1 MDCQEHKVG
10 HEHKKLDE
18 VDQEE
23 KDVLELID
31 TDSSSIIPNKYPI
44 KEDIKIATMT
54 LCCKIN
60 CNIDVEKLV
69 KYHKLEP
76 GKVEKIKFGSSKKKD
91 VAEVKVK
98 PDDPNKK
105 IRKNKKTKNNFYNQ
119 VTIVIKPFPTR
130 KNGVNM
136 KLSDNGS
143 LQMTGATSIEEGHLT
158 IRKMLEFLY
167 EWNNEIFYK
176 KEEKTIKIKSIDNQ
190 VNELSEVSD
199 NVTVSEESKEVHI
212 VLTKDELNDVS
223 ITSTDCELI
232 IVSFA
237 LPFFIHL
244 KKFNEILKTKYKLLS
259 IFGTS
264 SYPGVNTK
272 FTYSKNCTQTEHIK
286 KKKKYLCDCR
296 DMSIFTFRTGK
307 VIITGFENLEKIQTI
322 FEEYI
327 NIIKSEEANI
337 KIDTPSITLSTTS
350 TIKKSSK
357 SDKNMNNSQNNI
369 MKVGNK
375 IFEVVTDF

>member
-1 MDCQEHKVG
+1 MEHLKHDNCDSDCET
-10 HEHKKLDE
+10 EDTLESLDIST
-18 VDQEE
+18 VSNNST
-23 KDVLELID
+23 VPN
-31 TDSSSIIPNKYPI
+31 SYPNKN
-44 KEDIKIATMT
+44 DIKIATMT

-60 CNIDVEKLV
+60 CNIDVGKV
-69 KYHKLEP
+69 IKYHKLDS
-76 GKVEKIKFGSSKKKD
+76 GKVEKIKSGSSKKKD
-91 VAEVKVK
+91 VAEVKIN

-105 IRKNKKTKNNFYNQ
+105 ARKNKKKKNNFYNQ

-143 LQMTGATSIEEGHLT
+143 IQMTGATSIEEGHLT

-167 EWNNEIFYK
+167 EWNSEIFYR
-176 KEEKTIKIKSIDNQ
+176 KEESSVSVKSIDT
-190 VNELSEVSD
+190 ESTS
-199 NVTVSEESKEVHI
+199 VSEESKEKI
-212 VLTKDELNDVS
+212 TILTPSDISKVL

-237 LPFFIHL
+237 LPFYIHL
-244 KKFNEILKTKYKLLS
+244 KKLNDIFKTKYKLLS

-272 FTYSKNCTQTEHIK
+272 FTYNKNCTQTEHIK
-286 KKKKYLCDCR
+286 KKKKYMCDCR

-322 FEEYI
+322 FDEYI
-327 NIIKSEEANI
+327 KIIKEEEELI
-337 KIDTPSITLSTTS
+337 KVEPPSITSTPS
-350 TIKKSSK
+350 SNPKKSI
-357 SDKNMNNSQNNI
+357 NNSHNSKELNNRI
-369 MKVGNK
+369 MKVGEK
-375 IFEVVTDF
+375 VFEIVESF

>member
-1 MDCQEHKVG
+1 MCYKMEHLKETKDCHSDCEC
-10 HEHKKLDE
+10 ENDE
-18 VDQEE
+18 S
-23 KDVLELID
+23 VLEFMD
-31 TDSSSIIPNKYPI
+31 NSSLVPNKYTN
-44 KEDIKIATMT
+44 KNDIKIATMT
-54 LCCKIN
+54 LCCRIN
-60 CNIDVEKLV
+60 CNIDVDKLV
-69 KYHKLEP
+69 KYHKLET

-91 VAEVKVK
+91 VAEVKVN

-105 IRKNKKTKNNFYNQ
+105 IRKNKKKKNNFYNQ
-119 VTIVIKPFPTR
+119 VTIVIKPYVER

-143 LQMTGATSIEEGHLT
+143 IQMTGAVSIEEGHLT

-167 EWNNEIFYK
+167 DWNNEIFYR
-176 KEEKTIKIKSIDNQ
+176 KEESSISIKSIDTD
-190 VNELSEVSD
+190 STSISD
-199 NVTVSEESKEVHI
+199 ESKEKI
-212 VLTKDELNDVS
+212 IILTKDDISKVC

-237 LPFFIHL
+237 LPFYIHL
-244 KKFNEILKTKYKLLS
+244 KKLNDIFKNKYKLLS

-272 FTYSKNCTQTEHIK
+272 FTYNKNCTQNEHIK
-286 KKKKYLCDCR
+286 KKKKYMCDCR

-327 NIIKSEEANI
+327 QIIKDEEDNI
-337 KIDTPSITLSTTS
+337 KIDTPSN
-350 TIKKSSK
+350 TISNSKKSISN
-357 SDKNMNNSQNNI
+357 SNNSKELSNKI
-369 MKVGNK
+369 MKVGEK
-375 IFEVVTDF
+375 VFEIVESF

>member
-1 MDCQEHKVG
+1 MCYKMEQNKVYTNDCCEHS
-10 HEHKKLDE
+10 ESS
-18 VDQEE
+18 EE
-23 KDVLELID
+23 TVLKYID
-31 TDSSSIIPNKYPI
+31 NSVVPSTYPN

-60 CNIDVEKLV
+60 CNIDVDKV
-69 KYHKLEP
+69 IKYHKLDS

-91 VAEVKVK
+91 VAEVKIN

-105 IRKNKKTKNNFYNQ
+105 IRKNKKKKNNFYNQ

-143 LQMTGATSIEEGHLT
+143 IQMTGATSIEEGHLT

-167 EWNNEIFYK
+167 EWNSEIFYR
-176 KEEKTIKIKSIDNQ
+176 KEESSVSVKSIDT
-190 VNELSEVSD
+190 EWVS
-199 NVTVSEESKEVHI
+199 VSEESKENI
-212 VLTKDELNDVS
+212 QILSKDAISKVL

-244 KKFNEILKTKYKLLS
+244 KKLNDIFKNKYKLLS

-272 FTYSKNCTQTEHIK
+272 FTYSKNCTQSEHIK
-286 KKKKYLCDCR
+286 KKKKYMCDCR

-322 FEEYI
+322 FDEYI
-327 NIIKSEEANI
+327 KIIKEEEELI
-337 KIDTPSITLSTTS
+337 KVDPPVATNTPNGST
-350 TIKKSSK
+350 KKLNNSHSSK
-357 SDKNMNNSQNNI
+357 ELNNKI
-369 MKVGNK
+369 MKVGDK
-375 IFEVVTDF
+375 VFEVVDSF